1 LEIYAGVNDLP
12 LTPID
17 IQNKEFSRSIRG
29 LSPTEVDEFLD
40 RVAKDFEELI
50 KENITAKEQVSQ
62 LKEKLTHYHKLEE
75 TLHNAIVVAQETA
88 EEVKRNA
95 SKEADLIRREAEKDA
110 SRILD
115 DARYKASRI
124 LSEHDEVYKQAQ
136 IYKMRFRSLV
146 EAQLAALEMEEWV
159 TLDPTMV
166 DVAKRGA

>member
-1 LEIYAGVNDLP
+1 MP

-29 LSPTEVDEFLD
+29 LSPSEVDEFLN
-40 RVAKDFEELI
+40 RVAKDYEELI
-50 KENITAKEQVSQ
+50 KENLAAKEQIAQ
-62 LKEKLTHYHKLEE
+62 LKEKLNHYHKLEE

-95 SKEADLIRREAEKDA
+95 TREAELIRREAERDA
-110 SRILD
+110 ARIIE

-124 LSEHDEVYKQAQ
+124 LTEHEELYKQAQ

-146 EAQLAALEMEEWV
+146 EAQLAALEMEDWLTPDEEKE
-159 TLDPTMV
+159 
-166 DVAKRGA
+166 AEKGA

>member
-1 LEIYAGVNDLP
+1 LEIYAEVKMVP

-17 IQNKEFSRSIRG
+17 IQNKEFGRSIRG

-40 RVAKDFEELI
+40 RVSKDYEELI

-88 EEVKRNA
+88 QDVKRNA
-95 SKEADLIRREAEKDA
+95 SKEADLIRREAEKDGA
-110 SRILD
+110 RLMEE
-115 DARYKASRI
+115 ARYKASRI
-124 LSEHDEVYKQAQ
+124 LSEHDDLYKQAH

-146 EAQLAALEMEEWV
+146 EAQLTSLEMEDWLTPGQSMEEE
-159 TLDPTMV
+159 
-166 DVAKRGA
+166 ANRGA